1 LNGSCRQGRNGVQP
15 FYLGLNPLL
24 QLLLGAQLVGVA
36 ALLLAAVDRA
46 GVEASIAPAGK
57 HDRDVRSD

>member
-1 LNGSCRQGRNGVQP
+1 MQP